1 MSITETG
8 PDLMVEEHP
17 PADSAASAP
26 SHRSDS
32 QSPGSH
38 IPDSG
43 AGSATGRSDGDRR
56 SSRPSFTITDAA
68 AACAVSRKT
77 ITRKLPELALSGA
90 AKDDDGIWRIPVE
103 ALLAVGLHPGRSVPE
118 EQQPKVERA
127 ADPVAARP
135 DRPATGPEMVTI
147 PRDRWDDV
155 RIRLARAEAEAA
167 ERSLALADAR
177 LALRALTAGP
187 SRATDG
193 AAATGPEPGSP
204 QMSSPQSSGSSGPI
218 ALGGPDPSVAST
230 DPGPA
235 RAPEAASDLFSVRS
249 QAARSGAYVAI
260 PAPPLKKR
268 RWWQSL

>member
-17 PADSAASAP
+17 PADAAASEAT
-26 SHRSDS
+26 HRSGS
-32 QSPGSH
+32 QSPGSQL
-38 IPDSG
+38 PDSEG
-43 AGSATGRSDGDRR
+43 GRSEGRSDGDRR
-56 SSRPSFTITDAA
+56 SRPSFTITDAA
-68 AACAVSRKT
+68 TACAVSRKT

-103 ALLAVGLHPGRSVPE
+103 ALLAVGLHPGRSVPD
-118 EQQPKVERA
+118 EQPARVERA

-135 DRPATGPEMVTI
+135 DRPAPGPEMVTI

-167 ERSLALADAR
+167 ERALALADAR

-187 SRATDG
+187 SRAPG
-193 AAATGPEPGSP
+193 AAASTGPEPGSP
-204 QMSSPQSSGSSGPI
+204 QVSTPQSSGSSGPI
-218 ALGGPDPSVAST
+218 ALGGSDQSVAST
-230 DPGPA
+230 DPGPT

>member
-1 MSITETG
+1 MSITEAG

-167 ERSLALADAR
+167 ERALALADAR

-187 SRATDG
+187 SRATDA